1 MGGEPWTDRGGRIEA
16 GFLTG
21 YGWGSIAE
29 GAYGPL
35 LFIFHL
41 GYNLK
46 VSPRKE
52 GSGSGICSFF
62 TEPQYNLVFSSPR
75 DYEFGM
81 GFGVQY
87 LYPLR
92 DRLRPYLLAETGPRY
107 ISIHTADQ
115 VNGFIFSSAAGAGPL
130 PFPGKRRGP
139 EPGIPHPA
147 HVQCR
152 HASTQH
158 RDQRSLRDGRHIA
171 LFLMGL
177 KTTRGIGTT
186 LIPVDL
192 EMLKWQGTTCCQ
204 SFSDRPVRCPFSPVH
219 PWRV

>member
-29 GAYGPL
+29 GAYEPL

-41 GYNLK
+41 GYNLE

-81 GFGVQY
+81 GFGVQ
-87 LYPLR
+87 
-92 DRLRPYLLAETGPRY
+92 
-107 ISIHTADQ
+107 
-115 VNGFIFSSAAGAGPL
+115 
-130 PFPGKRRGP
+130 
-139 EPGIPHPA
+139 
-147 HVQCR
+147 
-152 HASTQH
+152 
-158 RDQRSLRDGRHIA
+158 
-171 LFLMGL
+171 
-177 KTTRGIGTT
+177 
-186 LIPVDL
+186 
-192 EMLKWQGTTCCQ
+192 
-204 SFSDRPVRCPFSPVH
+204 
-219 PWRV
+219 